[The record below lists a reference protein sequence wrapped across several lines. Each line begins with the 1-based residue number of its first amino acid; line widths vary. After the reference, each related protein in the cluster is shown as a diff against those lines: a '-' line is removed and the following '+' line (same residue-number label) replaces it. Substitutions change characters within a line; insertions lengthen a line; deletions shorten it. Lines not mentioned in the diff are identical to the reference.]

1 MHYFSHIRTKNRDMS
16 PECREK
22 AGHISLHL
30 ATLFLFT
37 CTLLL
42 SGCSSDKA
50 SREFFAMDT
59 VMRISA
65 SGGNAEQA
73 LEDAEAEINR
83 LDRLFS
89 ISVSDS
95 DIARLNRS
103 GRGAVS
109 AETGQLLERSAEFS
123 SRTDGSCDITV
134 YPLEKL
140 WGFYDGNQKVPSKAA
155 LSSALQS
162 VGMEHCHI
170 DRQSVVLD
178 AGTQLDLGAIAK
190 GYASYR
196 AAELIQD
203 AGVSS
208 ANLSLG
214 GNVHVVGAKP
224 DGSNWKVAI
233 ADPNNPDSYAGI
245 LEVQDTAVVTSG
257 GYQRFFRE
265 NGTVYHHILDP
276 KTGYPADN
284 TLLSVSIISRDDVLA
299 DALSTALFVMGEDK
313 AIDFWKSAAFDFEM
327 ILITTEGSVLCS
339 EGVSNSFTPAAS
351 YEREVISR

>member
-123 SRTDGSCDITV
+123 SRTDGSFDITV

-162 VGMEHCHI
+162 VGMEHAILTGNPSSGCRNTAGSGRH
-170 DRQSVVLD
+170 RQRVRLVPGSRADTGRQAFLRRISPWGGMSMLSGRSLTVPTGRSPLP
-178 AGTQLDLGAIAK
+178 TQTT
-190 GYASYR
+190 
-196 AAELIQD
+196 
-203 AGVSS
+203 
-208 ANLSLG
+208 
-214 GNVHVVGAKP
+214 P
-224 DGSNWKVAI
+224 
-233 ADPNNPDSYAGI
+233 
-245 LEVQDTAVVTSG
+245 TAMPE
-257 GYQRFFRE
+257 F
-265 NGTVYHHILDP
+265 
-276 KTGYPADN
+276 
-284 TLLSVSIISRDDVLA
+284 
-299 DALSTALFVMGEDK
+299 
-313 AIDFWKSAAFDFEM
+313 
-327 ILITTEGSVLCS
+327 
-339 EGVSNSFTPAAS
+339 
-351 YEREVISR
+351 

>member
-73 LEDAEAEINR
+73 LGGRRSGNSTR

-123 SRTDGSCDITV
+123 SRTDGSFDITV

-178 AGTQLDLGAIAK
+178 AGNTAGSGRHRQRVRLVPGSRADTGRQAFLRRISPWGGMSMLSGRSLTVPTGRSPLPTQTT
-190 GYASYR
+190 
-196 AAELIQD
+196 
-203 AGVSS
+203 
-208 ANLSLG
+208 
-214 GNVHVVGAKP
+214 P
-224 DGSNWKVAI
+224 
-233 ADPNNPDSYAGI
+233 
-245 LEVQDTAVVTSG
+245 TAMPE
-257 GYQRFFRE
+257 F
-265 NGTVYHHILDP
+265 
-276 KTGYPADN
+276 
-284 TLLSVSIISRDDVLA
+284 
-299 DALSTALFVMGEDK
+299 
-313 AIDFWKSAAFDFEM
+313 
-327 ILITTEGSVLCS
+327 
-339 EGVSNSFTPAAS
+339 
-351 YEREVISR
+351 